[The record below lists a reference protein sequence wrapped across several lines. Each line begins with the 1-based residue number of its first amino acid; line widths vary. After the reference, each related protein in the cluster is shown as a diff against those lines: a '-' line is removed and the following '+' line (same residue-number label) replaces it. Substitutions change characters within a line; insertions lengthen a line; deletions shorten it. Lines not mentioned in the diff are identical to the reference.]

1 MIANLMAG
9 CESCWC
15 KVIISFRVK
24 QIVMALINFASTVA
38 NKRVANIYSF
48 KTTTTTTKIT
58 FVFFPLFNLKYIIV
72 SETFAAAVANVV
84 HCSTRHETRFSWMN
98 RSLFSVIVSKRVI
111 INNNNLFRNRN
122 CAHFNFQFFCQVH
135 KKSNQFFFFFRKVEN
150 FTGFGRL
157 SVPGVS
163 VGSGRLIIHWNTEGR
178 SLVAIAGA
186 RIAQAVKVRLFSDL
200 AVHHLLDYTWPN
212 DFPNNAQ
219 SSTVSSSQTCK
230 VGKDSYLKKNQFC
243 VCGLCDLGNHKT
255 WPTNL

>member
-122 CAHFNFQFFCQVH
+122 CAHFNFQFF
-135 KKSNQFFFFFRKVEN
+135 
-150 FTGFGRL
+150 L
-157 SVPGVS
+157 
-163 VGSGRLIIHWNTEGR
+163 
-178 SLVAIAGA
+178 
-186 RIAQAVKVRLFSDL
+186 
-200 AVHHLLDYTWPN
+200 
-212 DFPNNAQ
+212 
-219 SSTVSSSQTCK
+219 SSSQEK
-230 VGKDSYLKKNQFC
+230 QSVLFFLSQSGKFYRFWPPIGAGSERRFRPFNNPLKHRRPISGCDS
-243 VCGLCDLGNHKT
+243 GRSHRTGR
-255 WPTNL
+255 